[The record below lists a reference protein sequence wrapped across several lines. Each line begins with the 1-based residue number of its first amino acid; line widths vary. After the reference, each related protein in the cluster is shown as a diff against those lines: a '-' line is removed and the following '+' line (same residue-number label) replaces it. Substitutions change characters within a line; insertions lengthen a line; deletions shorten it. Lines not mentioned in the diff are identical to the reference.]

1 LHKPPDCHVDSRP
14 NISFMK
20 TEGHIQDSETEVL
33 FHRPGNVHLERLIPD
48 EDGSTCFRLHPW
60 ERAQNQTEM
69 VLRGRPETLE
79 VLAPDARPTFK
90 SRARTTAGTSQNEHA
105 TWVNAA
111 QLSMAQGPLKKVVL
125 SSVLNVE
132 VEALDNT
139 DIVRRLALAHPDS
152 FSWAFSNP
160 SMGTWFGSSP
170 EPLLKGQWP
179 HLRTACL
186 AGTRM
191 AHLGDVSDP
200 WTEKEREEQELVTE
214 GALQA
219 LHDSGCEGI
228 RTSERQ
234 TIQYGPIE
242 HLRTWVDFEAK
253 RPLKEVIR
261 ALHPTP
267 AVGGTPR
274 SDALDFISEHE
285 SHDRAYYTG
294 WVGMEQGEHLS
305 YFVNLRCA
313 HMRNGVMTA
322 YAGGGIT
329 AASNPA
335 AEWAETRNKL
345 RSVLDPIVHW
355 AP

>member
-1 LHKPPDCHVDSRP
+1 MMADR
-14 NISFMK
+14 
-20 TEGHIQDSETEVL
+20 HIQNSETEVL
-33 FHRPGNVHLERLIPD
+33 FHRPGTPHMERLVPD
-48 EDGSTCFRLHPW
+48 SEGSMCFRLHPW

-69 VLRGRPETLE
+69 VLQGRPHIEE
-79 VLAPDARPTFK
+79 VLVRDARPSVK
-90 SRARTTAGTSQNEHA
+90 SRARKVDGTSQSEHA
-105 TWVNAA
+105 AWVKAA
-111 QLSMAQGPLKKVVL
+111 QQAMSKGPLKKVVL

-132 VEALDNT
+132 VEALDT
-139 DIVRRLALAHPDS
+139 KDVVRRLSLAHPES

-160 SMGTWFGSSP
+160 AVGTWFGSSP
-170 EPLLKGQWP
+170 EPLIKGEWP
-179 HLRTACL
+179 LLRTACL

-191 AHLGDVSDP
+191 AHMGDVSDP

-219 LHDSGCEGI
+219 LQDSGCADI
-228 RTSERQ
+228 RMGERQ

-242 HLRTWVDFEAK
+242 HLRTWVDFEAT
-253 RPLKEVIR
+253 RPLHEVIR

-274 SDALDFISEHE
+274 NDALQFIAGHE

-294 WVGMEQGEHLS
+294 WVGMEEGQDLS

-313 HMRNGVMTA
+313 HLHESTLTA

>member
-1 LHKPPDCHVDSRP
+1 MTSER
-14 NISFMK
+14 
-20 TEGHIQDSETEVL
+20 HIQDPETEVL
-33 FHRPGNVHLERLIPD
+33 FHRPGHLHLERLVPD
-48 EDGSTCFRLHPW
+48 VTGSMCFRLHPW
-60 ERAQNQTEM
+60 ERAEDQTEM
-69 VLRGRPETLE
+69 VLRGRTKTEE
-79 VLAPDARPTFK
+79 VLVRDARPSVK
-90 SRARTTAGTSQNEHA
+90 SRVRHIDGTDQHDHA
-105 TWVNAA
+105 AWVKAA
-111 QLSMAQGPLKKVVL
+111 QLAMAQGPLKKVVL
-125 SSVLNVE
+125 SSLLNVE
-132 VEALDNT
+132 VEALDPK
-139 DIVRRLALAHPDS
+139 DIVRRLALAHPES
-152 FSWAFSNP
+152 FSWAFSHP
-160 SMGTWFGSSP
+160 SIGTWFGSSP
-170 EPLLKGQWP
+170 EPLIKGQWP

-191 AHLGDVSDP
+191 AHMGAVSDP
-200 WTEKEREEQELVTE
+200 WTEKEREEQDLVTE

-219 LHDSGCEGI
+219 LHEAGCRGI
-228 RTSERQ
+228 QTSERQ

-242 HLRTWVDFEAK
+242 HLRTWVDFEAT
-253 RPLKEVIR
+253 RPLEEVIR

-274 SDALDFISEHE
+274 PDALQFIAHHE

-294 WVGMEQGEHLS
+294 WVGMEEGDEVS

-313 HMRNGVMTA
+313 HLRDGIMTA